1 LSFQLLS
8 DNIVDPLQ
16 LVDVDLLD
24 FDSNAKMYASIYAPN
39 ALVEI
44 NSNFELFGAVMA
56 KELIL
61 DSNCK
66 IHYDESL
73 ADADIYSTSTF
84 EVIGWRE
91 KGHGQP

>member
-1 LSFQLLS
+1 
-8 DNIVDPLQ
+8 

-44 NSNFELFGAVMA
+44 NSNFELFGALMA

-73 ADADIYSTSTF
+73 AEADIYSTTNF

-91 KGHGQP
+91 KGYGQP